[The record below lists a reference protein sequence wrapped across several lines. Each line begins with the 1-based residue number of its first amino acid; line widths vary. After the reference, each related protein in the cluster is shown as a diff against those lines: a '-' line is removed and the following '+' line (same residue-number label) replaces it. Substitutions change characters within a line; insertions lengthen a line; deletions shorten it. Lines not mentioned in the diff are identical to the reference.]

1 MIEIFKNLVKNVGV
15 LEAIKMVGGF
25 DTFREIAEN
34 NPQFKPYLDKLK
46 GSCSISDLESSTDA
60 YFDFYIL
67 NVDTRD
73 DFAEL
78 TVDMVVDFKNL
89 SGEEIYHLK
98 RWFVGVS
105 DDSGFEIY
113 DVDSKIPTHQNLYI
127 KSFNGIPYTIEGYEE
142 FISDSEAFDL
152 LDKTGLWDGMTQ

>member
-1 MIEIFKNLVKNVGV
+1 MIEKFKNLVKNVGV
-15 LEAIKMVGGF
+15 VDAIKMMGGF

-46 GSCSISDLESSTDA
+46 GSCSISDLENSTDA

-67 NVDTRD
+67 NVDIRGD

-89 SGEEIYHLK
+89 SGEEIYKLK
-98 RWFVGVS
+98 KWLGAVANDHYF
-105 DDSGFEIY
+105 DIY
-113 DVDSKIPTHQNLYI
+113 DIDLEIPSDQNLFI
-127 KSFNGIPYTIEGYEE
+127 KSFNGKPYSWPGYDNV
-142 FISDSEAFDL
+142 ISDNEAFEL
-152 LDKTGLWDGMTQ
+152 LDKTGKW